1 MSMMQVLDSSGHTSV
16 EWNPENAEEV
26 AVARATFEQMRE
38 KGYRA
43 FRVRPS
49 GQQGERLDSF
59 DPAAEQMILVPQ
71 LRGG

>member
-1 MSMMQVLDSSGHTSV
+1 MSEMHVMDREGHTSV
-16 EWNPENAEEV
+16 EWNPDNAEEV

-43 FRVRPS
+43 FRMRGS
-49 GQQGERLDSF
+49 GQQGERMDSF
-59 DPAAEQMILVPQ
+59 DPRAEQMILVPQ